1 MPAADMQQVADDVA
15 DECVARELQMS
26 AAAAAAAAVVAM
38 LRTISGVNRKHK

>member
-1 MPAADMQQVADDVA
+1 MQAADMQQVADDVA

-26 AAAAAAAAVVAM
+26 AAAAAAAVVAM

>member
-15 DECVARELQMS
+15 DECVARELKMS
-26 AAAAAAAAVVAM
+26 AAAAAVVAM